1 MPSIFIDEPDDVI
14 AEALRGVERR
24 KLHVRTG
31 FYAKF
36 MWQVLRLWPV
46 VSSQMQPKSL

>member
-1 MPSIFIDEPDDVI
+1 MDKGRCRLAQTIFSQGQ
-14 AEALRGVERR
+14 RGVERR

-36 MWQVLRLWPV
+36 MWQVLRFWPV